1 MATLLQVA
9 VDKNPFHTLS
19 QRKMM
24 MVSSILSL
32 DEDAKHISMLK
43 SQLNLLNQ
51 QLKMLQ
57 DKQARKKDKRRAS
70 RLNSAGVP
78 PVSSGLPYPK
88 PAKQSSIPGA
98 GSKRGRKK
106 RVHESDDEKM
116 PETDITYEQKR
127 ELSDSINILPA
138 DKLPQ
143 VFEIIKENANL
154 NVNHN

>member
-1 MATLLQVA
+1 
-9 VDKNPFHTLS
+9 
-19 QRKMM
+19 
-24 MVSSILSL
+24 
-32 DEDAKHISMLK
+32 MLK
-43 SQLNLLNQ
+43 TQLNLLNQ

-57 DKQARKKDKRRAS
+57 DKQARKRDKRRAS
-70 RLNSAGVP
+70 RLNSAGIP
-78 PVSSGLPYPK
+78 PVSTGLPYVK
-88 PAKQSSIPGA
+88 PAKKNSIPGNGA
-98 GSKRGRKK
+98 KRGRKK

-154 NVNHN
+154 NVILQTLP